1 MEASR
6 TDGVWATV
14 PDGVDGI
21 CRDAEGAVRAEVA
34 QRIHLT
40 GSASRAHSAAPTVA
54 GEWNGYE
61 NIGTGPRTSRSDTT
75 EVIVPALRR

>member
-34 QRIHLT
+34 QRIPLDRF
-40 GSASRAHSAAPTVA
+40 GVSRPL
-54 GEWNGYE
+54 G
-61 NIGTGPRTSRSDTT
+61 GPDG
-75 EVIVPALRR
+75 RR